1 MISLLYFRKGS
12 LARYTHHSLTFC
24 PIFPLFVELRDFF
37 RWLCDVWQPWMG
49 NSAGIK
55 KREGKGH
62 IGLPLLTVSEP
73 RKSRANNKNNKGS
86 LDFWGSAFFVPLK
99 STKKK

>member
-37 RWLCDVWQPWMG
+37 R
-49 NSAGIK
+49 
-55 KREGKGH
+55 
-62 IGLPLLTVSEP
+62 
-73 RKSRANNKNNKGS
+73 
-86 LDFWGSAFFVPLK
+86 
-99 STKKK
+99 